1 MIHVRINI
9 NKSYVLKHGDGITR
23 TINTAAIRSRLVVI
37 ETLQTLLTT
46 RSSSVSLT
54 LLRDRYI
61 ITVQHHHPSHTLTKH
76 YSTTPPP
83 LTHTHQALQYNTT
96 TPHTHSPSTS
106 VQHHHPSHTLTKHY
120 STTPPPLTHTHQAL
134 QYNTTTPHT
143 HSPNTLQCQ
152 LHTVPLDR
160 CTHMPHTPHSG
171 QRGKTRP
178 HTPHMTPPY
187 RGRGNY
193 RPPAENRGQR
203 QDGGCSWRIG
213 PNSCIMYSHC
223 RRMQS
228 SQGDI
233 GST

>member
-9 NKSYVLKHGDGITR
+9 NKSYALKHGDGITR

-37 ETLQTLLTT
+37 ETLQTLLTA

-54 LLRDRYI
+54 ILRERYI

-76 YSTTPPP
+76 YSTI
-83 LTHTHQALQYNTT
+83 
-96 TPHTHSPSTS
+96 
-106 VQHHHPSHTLTKHY
+106 
-120 STTPPPLTHTHQAL
+120 
-134 QYNTTTPHT
+134 NTTTPHT

-171 QRGKTRP
+171 PRRRTRP
-178 HTPHMTPPY
+178 HTLHMTPLY
-187 RGRGNY
+187 RGGGNY

-203 QDGGCSWRIG
+203 QYGGCSWRIG
-213 PNSCIMYSHC
+213 PNSCIMYSRC